1 MTRRRLTSALVI
13 VPAML
18 AGVCFLPTIAVLAL
32 LIALSFLGIF
42 EFYRMLDA
50 ANIPSFRFVGAACG
64 ALLQLATYCGFKF
77 TGVREGA
84 APYAADWGAC
94 ILVGTVM
101 ILMVRQFPQK
111 KNDKPIPTIAC
122 TLLGVLYV
130 PLLLN
135 YFIKLGLT
143 WDNVDWNEPLHGHTG
158 WPMVFYSLLV
168 IKMTDA
174 GALFTGMAIGR
185 HKMFPRLS
193 PSKTWEGMAG
203 GLVTGTGLGWLYI
216 HVNGDS
222 LGAVQV
228 NTYHAVVMGVTVSL
242 AGMLGDLSESLL
254 KRAAAVKDSGRLIP
268 GIGGVL
274 DVLDSLLF
282 GVPVMYYY
290 IRLAL

>member
-1 MTRRRLTSALVI
+1 MTRKRLLSALVI
-13 VPAML
+13 VPLLLTGLCYLPSLILL
-18 AGVCFLPTIAVLAL
+18 AA
-32 LIALSFLGIF
+32 LIALSILGIF

-50 ANIPSFRFVGAACG
+50 ANIPSFRFVGAGCG

-94 ILVGTVM
+94 VLVCTVM

-111 KNDKPIPTIAC
+111 NNAKPLSTIAC

-135 YFIKLGLT
+135 YFVKLGLT
-143 WDNVDWNEPLHGHTG
+143 WDNVDWHEPLHGHAG
-158 WPMVFYSLLV
+158 WPMIFYSLLV

-174 GALFTGMAIGR
+174 GAFFTGLAIGR

-193 PSKTWEGMAG
+193 PSKTWEGMIG
-203 GLVTGTGLGWLYI
+203 GLLTGTTLSWVYI
-216 HVNGDS
+216 HYSGGR
-222 LGAVQV
+222 LGPVAV
-228 NTYHAVVMGVTVSL
+228 NTYHAIVMGIVVSL
-242 AGMLGDLSESLL
+242 AGMVGDLAESLL
-254 KRAAAVKDSGRLIP
+254 KRAASVKDSGQLIP
-268 GIGGVL
+268 GIGGIL
-274 DVLDSLLF
+274 DALDSLLF

-290 IRLAL
+290 IRLTL